1 MSDAADAQDF
11 AAQRSR
17 MVAEVEAM
25 YAETRGETGLA
36 GMSPAVRAALARV
49 ERHRLVP
56 PGQQAMAYRN
66 HPLPIGNGQTI
77 SQPYIVALSTDL
89 LRPEPQ
95 DVVLEVGTGSGYQAA
110 VLAEVVKQVY
120 TVELVSDLGR
130 SAAARLA
137 ELGYRNVEVR
147 IGDGYAGWPE
157 KAPFD
162 GIIVT
167 AAAPSVP
174 SALVAQL
181 KAGGRMVIPVGG
193 DGWVQQLKVVTKP
206 GDGGHDERDVIPVR
220 FVPLVPGKERL
231 EALDQDHRR
240 AIALHLHA
248 IEEAHA
254 EQREIQSAVEDHGVH
269 VVHLDAAHA
278 HRVELDVV
286 DRDRPVCGAGHAA
299 LAAAIVE
306 PQALGLAPRQ
316 RDHRRAGIDHEA
328 HRHAVDRTVGEEVAA
343 RIGREDHRAAVH
355 ACSCRAVVL
364 ADVQQALFALQ
375 LDGRAVLLHRQH
387 ADAVPGLAELH
398 RLGIAAVQGEHRSL
412 VADHADQR
420 DDAIGRLRDASDG

>member
-17 MVAEVEAM
+17 MTAEVEAM
-25 YAETRGETGLA
+25 YAETRSETGLA
-36 GMSPAVRAALARV
+36 GMSPAVRAALARI

-120 TVELVSDLGR
+120 TVELIADLGR
-130 SAAARLA
+130 SAAASLA

-167 AAAPSVP
+167 AAAPKVP
-174 SALVAQL
+174 PALIEQL
-181 KAGGRMVIPVGG
+181 KPGGRVVVAGGGGG
-193 DGWVQQLKVVTKP
+193 DVQSLKVVVKRA
-206 GDGGHDERDVIPVR
+206 DGGYDEGRVLPVR
-220 FVPLVPGKERL
+220 FVPLVPGTK
-231 EALDQDHRR
+231 
-240 AIALHLHA
+240 
-248 IEEAHA
+248 
-254 EQREIQSAVEDHGVH
+254 
-269 VVHLDAAHA
+269 
-278 HRVELDVV
+278 
-286 DRDRPVCGAGHAA
+286 
-299 LAAAIVE
+299 
-306 PQALGLAPRQ
+306 
-316 RDHRRAGIDHEA
+316 
-328 HRHAVDRTVGEEVAA
+328 
-343 RIGREDHRAAVH
+343 
-355 ACSCRAVVL
+355 
-364 ADVQQALFALQ
+364 
-375 LDGRAVLLHRQH
+375 
-387 ADAVPGLAELH
+387 
-398 RLGIAAVQGEHRSL
+398 
-412 VADHADQR
+412 
-420 DDAIGRLRDASDG
+420 